1 MKFNFEENTKI
12 NYNDLND
19 NSNNIDINTNLQ
31 KNGFENKQIIHNNK
45 IKKYQKKFNTI
56 YKNNNH
62 EINQDKLGLLN
73 KTYLKKKINPY
84 ILYRQSITNIE
95 IYVKKNIENEN
106 EQRTEISSNAE
117 LVNSINENSPDKH
130 REEYREEIIYLNPN
144 YEENFMEISQNEND
158 LESNITFNNK
168 NKFHKE
174 YIYKKKP
181 NRFNNNLNHKKCKTF
196 IEQINY
202 NNINHSIK
210 NESVYNVK
218 FPKSDKPTKIQNE
231 SDNSSLDENMEN
243 IKDEFE
249 NINKYNSNI
258 FLKNKNF
265 KTTL

>member
-45 IKKYQKKFNTI
+45 IKKYQKEFNTI

-130 REEYREEIIYLNPN
+130 REEYREEI
-144 YEENFMEISQNEND
+144 
-158 LESNITFNNK
+158 
-168 NKFHKE
+168 
-174 YIYKKKP
+174 
-181 NRFNNNLNHKKCKTF
+181 
-196 IEQINY
+196 
-202 NNINHSIK
+202 
-210 NESVYNVK
+210 
-218 FPKSDKPTKIQNE
+218 
-231 SDNSSLDENMEN
+231 
-243 IKDEFE
+243 
-249 NINKYNSNI
+249 
-258 FLKNKNF
+258 
-265 KTTL
+265 